1 MMDCKHLE
9 RYLSRYLEGELE
21 KEQKD
26 KVEEHLACCP
36 SCAGRL
42 KKLEA
47 ITAILRRLKPIQP
60 RGDFAALLSEK
71 VQREIGY
78 W

>member
-1 MMDCKHLE
+1 MDCKRLE

-21 KEQKD
+21 REQKD

-36 SCAGRL
+36 FCAGKL

-60 RGDFAALLSEK
+60 RGDFVALLSEK
-71 VQREIGY
+71 VQREIGF

>member
-1 MMDCKHLE
+1 MDCKRLE

-21 KEQKD
+21 REQRD

-36 SCAGRL
+36 SCTERL

-47 ITAILRRLKPIQP
+47 ITAILRRLKPIQL